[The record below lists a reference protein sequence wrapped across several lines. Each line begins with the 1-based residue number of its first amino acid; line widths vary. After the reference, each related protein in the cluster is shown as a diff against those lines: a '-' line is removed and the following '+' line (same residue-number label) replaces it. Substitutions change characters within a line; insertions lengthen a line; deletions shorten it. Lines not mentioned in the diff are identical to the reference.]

1 MKKILFLLM
10 FLLPLNLLNSQVFQ
24 SVDIKKIEAE
34 ISNENSPY
42 FYPSL
47 FVRYSDNDTTLSL
60 KEYRHLY
67 YGHALQ
73 PYFNPN
79 LSSGNDSIM
88 ALRKYLT
95 GDNVDIKRIIQ
106 MAEFSLRLDPFNIG
120 GIYILGV
127 SYDKLGDS
135 VNANKWGDKYLKII
149 KTIWNSGDGKSHET
163 AFKVLSV
170 SDEYSFLEAVGI
182 KFKEKTLI
190 TIGGKTYDIITVE
203 ENKLGLEKVY
213 FDLELFYDKDL
224 RINNKK

>member
-1 MKKILFLLM
+1 MKTLIVLLILITS
-10 FLLPLNLLNSQVFQ
+10 LNLLNSQEFQ

-34 ISNENSPY
+34 ISNENSPF

-47 FVRYSDNDTTLSL
+47 YVRYSDNDTTLNFE
-60 KEYRHLY
+60 EYRYLY
-67 YGHALQ
+67 YGHVLQ

-79 LSSGNDSIM
+79 LSSGNDSVM

-95 GDNVDIKRIIQ
+95 GEDVDLKRIMQ
-106 MAEFSLRLDPFNIG
+106 LAEFSLRLDPFYLG

-127 SYDKLGDS
+127 SYDKSGDS

-149 KTIWNSGDGKSHET
+149 KTIWNSGDGKSSES

-170 SDEYSFLEAVGI
+170 SDEYAFLEALGLRY
-182 KFKEKTLI
+182 KEKTLI

-203 ENKLGLEKVY
+203 ENKLGFEKVY